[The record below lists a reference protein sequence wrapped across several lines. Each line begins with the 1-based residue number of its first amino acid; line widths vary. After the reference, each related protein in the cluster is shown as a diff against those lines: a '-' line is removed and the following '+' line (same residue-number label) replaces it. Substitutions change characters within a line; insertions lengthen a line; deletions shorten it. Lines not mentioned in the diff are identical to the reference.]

1 VPTVTVLQE
10 NISQPD
16 VCGNSSSQTQTITV
30 NDQTAPVINSIP
42 SNTTVSC
49 VGDVPSANDA
59 AVSAS
64 DNCGGAVTITH
75 NADVITP
82 GSCANRY
89 SIARTYI
96 ATDVCGNSSSQTQTI
111 TVNDQTAPVINSIPS
126 NTTVSCVG
134 DVPAANDAAYRP
146 VTIAV
151 VQLPSRIMQMCD
163 TGQLC
168 QPLQYCKNIYSN

>member
-1 VPTVTVLQE
+1 
-10 NISQPD
+10 
-16 VCGNSSSQTQTITV
+16 V

-49 VGDVPSANDA
+49 VGDVPAANDGG
-59 AVSAS
+59 VSAS

-89 SIARTYI
+89 SIARKYI

-134 DVPAANDAAYRP
+134 DVPAANDGGVSASDNCGGA
-146 VTIAV
+146 VTITHNADV
-151 VQLPSRIMQMCD
+151 VTP
-163 TGQLC
+163 GQLC